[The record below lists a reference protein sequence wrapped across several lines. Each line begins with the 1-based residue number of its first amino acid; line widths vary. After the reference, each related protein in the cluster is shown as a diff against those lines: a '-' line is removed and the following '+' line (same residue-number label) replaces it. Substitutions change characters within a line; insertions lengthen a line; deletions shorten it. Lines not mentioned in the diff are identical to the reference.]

1 MQNAARQRVL
11 AVVFA
16 LSAVAVSA
24 AEPDQAGGGHA
35 MVVSEQRLASEVGL
49 DVLRQG
55 GNAIDAAVAVAYALA
70 VVDPCCGNLGGGGF
84 MTIRL
89 ADGRAFFLDFRE
101 TAPAR
106 ATRDMFLDKDGAVM
120 PEASRRGYLAVAVP
134 GTVLG
139 LERALTSFG
148 TMNRARLM
156 APAINLAE
164 EGFVLGP
171 GDVALLK
178 PASEAFA
185 GEPNVAAIF
194 LEDGQPYGEGER
206 LAQKELAETLRLIAR
221 DGPDAFYRGPIAE
234 AILAASAAHGGVLA
248 KEDFANYRAIERE
261 PVACDYRGY
270 RLISA
275 PPPSSGGTTL
285 CEILNI
291 LEGFPLGAL
300 GYRSAESVHDLVE
313 AMRQAYADRNNL
325 LGDPDFVKIPL
336 PHLLSKAHA
345 AELRARIEPG
355 RATPSSQVTPP
366 PAEGANTTHFSILD
380 ATGNAVA
387 MTYTINSFFGAKVIA
402 GHTGFF
408 LNDEMDDFS
417 AKPGAPN
424 SFGLVQGAAD
434 AIAPGK
440 RPLSSMAPTIVTKD
454 GSLFMVTGSP
464 GGSRIITITL
474 ETLINVIDYGMSLQ
488 AAVDAPRIHQQ
499 WLPDRIEAE
508 AGALSPDVLSRLK
521 AMGYDIAE
529 GGHWGAAESILVD
542 PATGQLLGANDFRR
556 PAGAAIG
563 Y

>member
-1 MQNAARQRVL
+1 MQTAARRPIL
-11 AVVFA
+11 AVIFA
-16 LSAVAVSA
+16 LSAGAVSA
-24 AEPDQAGGGHA
+24 AEPDQVAASGA
-35 MVVSEQRLASEVGL
+35 MVVTEQRLASEVGL

-84 MTIRL
+84 ITVRL
-89 ADGRAFFLDFRE
+89 ADGRAIFLDFRE

-106 ATRDMFLDKDGAVM
+106 ATREMFLDKDGAVM

-139 LERALTSFG
+139 LEQALTSFG
-148 TMNRARLM
+148 TMSRARVM
-156 APAINLAE
+156 APAIRLAE
-164 EGFVLGP
+164 EGFLLGP

-185 GEPNVAAIF
+185 EQPNVAAIF
-194 LEDGQPYGEGER
+194 LKGGQPYGEGER
-206 LAQKELAETLRLIAR
+206 LVQKELAETLRLVAR
-221 DGPDAFYRGPIAE
+221 DGPDAFYRGPIAD
-234 AILAASAAHGGVLA
+234 AILEASAAHGGVLA

-300 GYRSAESVHDLVE
+300 GYRSVESVHDLIE

-325 LGDPDFVKIPL
+325 LGDPGFVKIPL
-336 PHLLSKAHA
+336 QHLLSKAHA
-345 AELRARIEPG
+345 AELRARIEPE
-355 RATPSSQVTPP
+355 RSTPSSQVTPP

-380 ATGNAVA
+380 AMGNAVA
-387 MTYTINSFFGAKVIA
+387 ATYTINSFFGAKVIA

-417 AKPGAPN
+417 VKPGAPN
-424 SFGLVQGAAD
+424 AFGLVQGAAD
-434 AIAPGK
+434 AVAPRK
-440 RPLSSMAPTIVTKD
+440 RPLSSMAPTIVTK
-454 GSLFMVTGSP
+454 GGRLFMVTGSP

-474 ETLINVIDYGMSLQ
+474 ETLINVIDYGMTLQ

-499 WLPDRIEAE
+499 WLPDLVYAE
-508 AGALSPDVLSRLK
+508 PGALSPEVLSRLK

-542 PATGQLLGANDFRR
+542 PATGQLIGANDFRR
-556 PAGAAIG
+556 PAGAALG